1 MRDPAFF
8 AIGHMRLRDITFTL
22 VVATS
27 LSACETRSKLV
38 AKNIYSQPS
47 GQLTR
52 QCKNSIKTVET
63 RQLAKNSSLAL
74 VPIAAILTGGI
85 SVMAAAAVNGGITLD
100 DELNANRIAKNCD
113 IEQLQTNSDI
123 LITMATKTSVSAI
136 TGSFNIVNA
145 RATNNR
151 IAIFAR
157 HFSSPLAST
166 FL

>member
-1 MRDPAFF
+1 MT
-8 AIGHMRLRDITFTL
+8 RLRDITFTL

-52 QCKNSIKTVET
+52 ECKNSIKTVET

-113 IEQLQTNSDI
+113 IEHYFKTNSDI

-145 RATNNR
+145 PVQPT
-151 IAIFAR
+151 IE
-157 HFSSPLAST
+157 
-166 FL
+166 

>member
-1 MRDPAFF
+1 MT
-8 AIGHMRLRDITFTL
+8 RLRDITLTL
-22 VVATS
+22 VLAAS

-38 AKNIYSQPS
+38 AKNIYSQPL

-52 QCKNSIKTVET
+52 ECKNSIKTVET

-113 IEQLQTNSDI
+113 IEQHFKTNSDI

-136 TGSFNIVNA
+136 TGSFNIINA
-145 RATNNR
+145 PVQPT
-151 IAIFAR
+151 IE
-157 HFSSPLAST
+157 
-166 FL
+166 

>member
-1 MRDPAFF
+1 MA
-8 AIGHMRLRDITFTL
+8 RLRDITLTL
-22 VVATS
+22 VLATS

-52 QCKNSIKTVET
+52 ECKNSIKTVET

-100 DELNANRIAKNCD
+100 DELNANRIAKSCD
-113 IEQLQTNSDI
+113 IEQHFKTNSDI

-145 RATNNR
+145 PVQPT
-151 IAIFAR
+151 IE
-157 HFSSPLAST
+157 
-166 FL
+166 

>member
-1 MRDPAFF
+1 MT
-8 AIGHMRLRDITFTL
+8 RLRDITLTL
-22 VVATS
+22 VLAAS

-38 AKNIYSQPS
+38 AKNIYSQPL

-52 QCKNSIKTVET
+52 ECKNSIKTVET

-74 VPIAAILTGGI
+74 MPIAAILTGGI
-85 SVMAAAAVNGGITLD
+85 TVMAAAAVNGGITLD

-113 IEQLQTNSDI
+113 IEQHFKTNSDI

-145 RATNNR
+145 PVQPT
-151 IAIFAR
+151 IE
-157 HFSSPLAST
+157 
-166 FL
+166 

>member
-1 MRDPAFF
+1 MT
-8 AIGHMRLRDITFTL
+8 RLGNITLIL
-22 VVATS
+22 VLATS

-38 AKNIYSQPS
+38 AKNIYSQPL

-52 QCKNSIKTVET
+52 ECKNSIKTVET

-113 IEQLQTNSDI
+113 IEQHFKTNSDI

-136 TGSFNIVNA
+136 TGSFNILNA
-145 RATNNR
+145 PVQPT
-151 IAIFAR
+151 IE
-157 HFSSPLAST
+157 
-166 FL
+166 

>member
-1 MRDPAFF
+1 MT
-8 AIGHMRLRDITFTL
+8 RLRDITITL
-22 VVATS
+22 VLATC

-52 QCKNSIKTVET
+52 ECKNSIKTVET

-113 IEQLQTNSDI
+113 IEQHFKTNSDI
-123 LITMATKTSVSAI
+123 LITMATNTSVSAI

-145 RATNNR
+145 PVQQ
-151 IAIFAR
+151 
-157 HFSSPLAST
+157 PLE
-166 FL
+166 

>member
-1 MRDPAFF
+1 MT
-8 AIGHMRLRDITFTL
+8 RLRDITFTL

-38 AKNIYSQPS
+38 AKNIYSQPL

-52 QCKNSIKTVET
+52 ECKNSIKTVET

-113 IEQLQTNSDI
+113 IEQHFKTNSDI

-136 TGSFNIVNA
+136 TGSFDILNA
-145 RATNNR
+145 PVQPT
-151 IAIFAR
+151 IE
-157 HFSSPLAST
+157 
-166 FL
+166 

>member
-1 MRDPAFF
+1 MT
-8 AIGHMRLRDITFTL
+8 RLRDITFTL

-27 LSACETRSKLV
+27 LSACETQSKLV

-52 QCKNSIKTVET
+52 ECKNSIKTVET

-113 IEQLQTNSDI
+113 IEQHFKTNSDI

-136 TGSFNIVNA
+136 TGSFNILNA
-145 RATNNR
+145 PVQPT
-151 IAIFAR
+151 IE
-157 HFSSPLAST
+157 
-166 FL
+166 

>member
-1 MRDPAFF
+1 MT
-8 AIGHMRLRDITFTL
+8 RLRDITFTL

-52 QCKNSIKTVET
+52 ECKNSIKTVET

-113 IEQLQTNSDI
+113 IEQYFKTNSDI

-136 TGSFNIVNA
+136 TGSFDILNA
-145 RATNNR
+145 PVQPT
-151 IAIFAR
+151 IE
-157 HFSSPLAST
+157 
-166 FL
+166 

>member
-1 MRDPAFF
+1 MV
-8 AIGHMRLRDITFTL
+8 RLKDITLIL
-22 VVATS
+22 VLATS

-38 AKNIYSQPS
+38 AKNIYNQPL

-52 QCKNSIKTVET
+52 ECKNSIKTVET

-74 VPIAAILTGGI
+74 VPIAALLTGGL

-113 IEQLQTNSDI
+113 IEQHFKTNSDI

-145 RATNNR
+145 PVQPT
-151 IAIFAR
+151 IE
-157 HFSSPLAST
+157 
-166 FL
+166 

>member
-1 MRDPAFF
+1 MT
-8 AIGHMRLRDITFTL
+8 RLRDITLTFVL
-22 VVATS
+22 ATS

-47 GQLTR
+47 GQITR
-52 QCKNSIKTVET
+52 ECKNSIKTVET

-113 IEQLQTNSDI
+113 IEQHFKTNSDI
-123 LITMATKTSVSAI
+123 LVTMATNTSVSAI
-136 TGSFNIVNA
+136 TGSINIVNA
-145 RATNNR
+145 PVQPT
-151 IAIFAR
+151 IE
-157 HFSSPLAST
+157 
-166 FL
+166 

>member
-1 MRDPAFF
+1 MT
-8 AIGHMRLRDITFTL
+8 RLKDITLTL
-22 VVATS
+22 VLATS
-27 LSACETRSKLV
+27 LSACETRSKFV
-38 AKNIYSQPS
+38 AKNIYSQPL

-52 QCKNSIKTVET
+52 ECKNSIKTVET

-113 IEQLQTNSDI
+113 IEQHFKTNSDI

-145 RATNNR
+145 PVQPT
-151 IAIFAR
+151 IE
-157 HFSSPLAST
+157 
-166 FL
+166 

>member
-1 MRDPAFF
+1 MT
-8 AIGHMRLRDITFTL
+8 RLRDITLTL
-22 VVATS
+22 VLAAS

-38 AKNIYSQPS
+38 AKNIYSQPL

-52 QCKNSIKTVET
+52 ECKNSIKTVET

-85 SVMAAAAVNGGITLD
+85 SVLAAATVNGGITLD
-100 DELNANRIAKNCD
+100 DELNANRIAKDCD
-113 IEQLQTNSDI
+113 IEQHFKTNSDI

-145 RATNNR
+145 PVQPT
-151 IAIFAR
+151 IE
-157 HFSSPLAST
+157 
-166 FL
+166 

>member
-1 MRDPAFF
+1 MA
-8 AIGHMRLRDITFTL
+8 RLRDITLTL
-22 VVATS
+22 MLATS

-52 QCKNSIKTVET
+52 ECKNSIKTVET

-100 DELNANRIAKNCD
+100 DELNANRIAKSCD
-113 IEQLQTNSDI
+113 IEQHFKTNSDI

-145 RATNNR
+145 PVQPT
-151 IAIFAR
+151 IE
-157 HFSSPLAST
+157 
-166 FL
+166 